1 MSLTNSSNELEADH
15 PSTRS
20 ELAHDLQQQL
30 FGADDGGA
38 PEVEQDLE
46 EDATPDDEAE
56 QDDYDAAAQEALDEL
71 EGGPVASGSS
81 AATAS
86 TSAAKK
92 QAAQKGSL
100 KGAKV
105 VAGQKT
111 VDWSN
116 NMVKSRF
123 RKRYNV
129 SLRRP
134 RRSAPVST
142 AASLPR
148 FAACGPLTSR
158 SHTDPTQVLLARHPS
173 QLAYDLQARL
183 APVGPHPWL
192 VEGAS
197 HQPSTH
203 HQRHLREAV

>member
-1 MSLTNSSNELEADH
+1 MQVRPFRARTRGRVSLTFSSNELEADH

-38 PEVEQDLE
+38 PEVEQEQE
-46 EDATPDDEAE
+46 EEATPDDEAE

-81 AATAS
+81 GAGAS

-92 QAAQKGSL
+92 QAAQKGSRS
-100 KGAKV
+100 KGSQV

-111 VDWSN
+111 VDWSSD
-116 NMVKSRF
+116 MVKSRF

-129 SLRRP
+129 SRR
-134 RRSAPVST
+134 
-142 AASLPR
+142 
-148 FAACGPLTSR
+148 
-158 SHTDPTQVLLARHPS
+158 
-173 QLAYDLQARL
+173 
-183 APVGPHPWL
+183 
-192 VEGAS
+192 
-197 HQPSTH
+197 
-203 HQRHLREAV
+203 